1 MNKYQKKIKHLRT
14 TFLDYAQEKSVPGA
28 WPEFLTED
36 FDFIEHMELLVMG
49 KTKKCP
55 AAIIKNFEFKENT
68 GNIQSILRSE
78 KEDLF
83 R

>member
-36 FDFIEHMELLVMG
+36 FDFIEHMELLVMD
-49 KTKKCP
+49 KTKITPK
-55 AAIIKNFEFKENT
+55 
-68 GNIQSILRSE
+68 QLRRCN
-78 KEDLF
+78 KLY
-83 R
+83 RKYRNV